1 MDDLIQGL
9 KAGDGRAFERLVQ
22 EYGDRVHRYVTRI
35 AGLEGAEDLT
45 QEVFL
50 RVYRAIGSFEPSG
63 GLAPWIFTIATH
75 LGVDQLRKRQ
85 ARPEAPPPVD
95 RRGDPVEARELR
107 ETLLEAIAGLP
118 EDQRRVFHLR
128 EEAGLS
134 FREIAQVLRC
144 PPGTA
149 LWRMHAAMTRLRK
162 SLKAHLEK

>member
-1 MDDLIQGL
+1 MNDLIQGL
-9 KAGDGRAFERLVQ
+9 KAGDGRAFEQLVQ
-22 EYGDRVHRYVTRI
+22 EFGDRVHRYVARL
-35 AGLEGAEDLT
+35 AGVEGAEDLT

-50 RVYRAIGSFEPSG
+50 RVYRSIGSFEPSG

-75 LGVDQLRKRQ
+75 LSVDQLRKRK
-85 ARPEAPPPVD
+85 AVPEGPIRPNHS
-95 RRGDPVEARELR
+95 GDPIEARELR
-107 ETLLEAIAGLP
+107 ETLFEAIARLP

-162 SLKAHLEK
+162 ALKAHLEK

>member
-1 MDDLIQGL
+1 MKDLIHGL
-9 KAGDGRAFERLVQ
+9 KAGDSRAFEQLVQ
-22 EYGDRVHRYVTRI
+22 EFGDRVHRYVARL

-50 RVYRAIGSFEPSG
+50 RVYRSIGSFDPSG

-75 LGVDQLRKRQ
+75 LSVDQLRRRK
-85 ARPEAPPPVD
+85 ARPEAPPPANSS
-95 RRGDPVEARELR
+95 GDPVEARELR
-107 ETLLEAIAGLP
+107 ETLLEAVAQLP
-118 EDQRRVFHLR
+118 EEQRRVFHLR

-149 LWRMHAAMTRLRK
+149 LWRMHAAMTRLRNA
-162 SLKAHLEK
+162 LKAHMEK